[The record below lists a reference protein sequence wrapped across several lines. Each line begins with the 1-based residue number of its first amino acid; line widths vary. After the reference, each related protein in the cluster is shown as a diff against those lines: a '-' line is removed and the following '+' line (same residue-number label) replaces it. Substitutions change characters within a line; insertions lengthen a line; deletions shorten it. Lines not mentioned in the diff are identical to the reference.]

1 MTANVTPTTRD
12 DLRNLLMNSDDPR
25 GIEQQMM
32 EVMREKIKYTKKN
45 IALLKM
51 QKLRQLEIGTS
62 HIESL
67 ARQIENHRE
76 KRC

>member
-32 EVMREKIKYTKKN
+32 EVMREKNKIYKKK
-45 IALLKM
+45 I
-51 QKLRQLEIGTS
+51 
-62 HIESL
+62 
-67 ARQIENHRE
+67 
-76 KRC
+76 